1 MKNPTKHLT
10 IKTTISTLAA
20 ATLLAMFTACGNS
33 GSNTADSEEVA
44 KEQNDAKFDDSNMED
59 DTRFAVDAA
68 DGGMME
74 VELGKLAQ
82 TNASLPQVKD
92 FGKMMVDDHSKAN
105 DELKAL
111 AQQKNIS
118 LPSALSE
125 DKRKK
130 YDDLAAMKGRDF
142 DKAYTDFMVSDHKED
157 IEAFKKEAEK
167 GADADIK
174 AWAGGKVPVLE
185 HHLEMAQAAKDA
197 VK

>member
-1 MKNPTKHLT
+1 M
-10 IKTTISTLAA
+10 KTTITTLLAA
-20 ATLLAMFTACGNS
+20 TVLAMFTACGNS
-33 GSNTADSEEVA
+33 ENNTADSKEVA
-44 KEQNDAKFDDSNMED
+44 KDQNDAKFDDTKMED
-59 DTRFAVDAA
+59 DTKFAVAAA

-82 TNASLPQVKD
+82 TNASLQQVKD
-92 FGKMMVDDHSKAN
+92 FGKMMVEDHSKAN

-118 LPSALSE
+118 LPSALSD
-125 DKRKK
+125 DKQKK

-142 DKAYTDFMVSDHKED
+142 DKAYTDFMVSDHKDD
-157 IEAFKKEAEK
+157 IEEFKDEAEK

-174 AWAGGKVPVLE
+174 NWAGGKVPVLE